1 MKLVESLVKDGVA
14 LVKNVP
20 VDRFLRVVREMDE
33 SKPRCW
39 VEGSSYRFNS
49 TLVSIET
56 VFADTIGLPSGTQS
70 AAKRLAAV
78 AE

>member
-1 MKLVESLVKDGVA
+1 MKLVETLVKDGVA

-20 VDRFLRVVREMDE
+20 VDRFLLVVREMDE

-49 TLVSIET
+49 ALVSIET
-56 VFADTIGLPSGTQS
+56 VFADAVGHAKLPAS
-70 AAKRLAAV
+70 V